1 MRKEV
6 GGFDVVY
13 GNFDF
18 LFGSGSQRLSLG
30 GDYNS
35 CFLSLG
41 LLDLVL
47 LDSLEESQSGVGVSQ
62 MLDSHVDFLHQ
73 LSLLDLL
80 LDDHTDSS
88 GVDVEDFSGSTV
100 VELVGH
106 SLVNGSV
113 NDDINVVSL
122 FVLLQI
128 VADSHG
134 AVSSEGLFEFM
145 LGSRSVSP
153 GCSHVYKNINFRFI
167 NLII

>member
-6 GGFDVVY
+6 SSFDVVHVDI
-13 GNFDF
+13 DF
-18 LFGSGSQRLSLG
+18 LLRSGSLRLSLG
-30 GDYNS
+30 GDLDS
-35 CFLSLG
+35 SLFGLG

-88 GVDVEDFSGSTV
+88 RVDVEDFSGSSV

-113 NDDINVVSL
+113 NDDIDVVSF